1 MNKVITVLSLSLLFT
16 GMTSSALAAE
26 SCADKRQAIESE
38 ISYAK
43 QHNNTG
49 KLAGLEKA
57 LREVNTHCTPETLR
71 KDAREKVAKLEK
83 KLAEKKPIYKKQ
95 KTIWR
100 RQRPKVSKIR
110 SVNISKKS
118 QKRKAMQTKLPASC
132 HRQNANY
139 QHCSP

>member
-83 KLAEKKPIYKKQ
+83 KLAEKKADILEAKNDLAQAKAQGKQ
-95 KTIWR
+95 NK
-100 RQRPKVSKIR
+100 
-110 SVNISKKS
+110 ISKYQQKVAEKKS
-118 QKRKAMQTKLPASC
+118 DADKITRQLSQAKRKLSAL
-132 HRQNANY
+132 
-139 QHCSP
+139 